1 MGAVS
6 KLDDSRHVTTMKI
19 RYSFKDWIMD
29 TFSEDTYKSLYSGC
43 RLCPRDCGKD
53 RKDSFG
59 VCLEPDRL
67 FIARA
72 ALHMWEEPCISGER
86 GSGAV
91 FFSGCPLKCVFCQ
104 NHDIST
110 SKVGKEIS
118 IERLIQIFFEL
129 KEKGANNINLV
140 TPTHYIPHIAI
151 AGLIA
156 KEKGLNI
163 PFVYNTSGY
172 EKSESLDLLKD
183 VVSVFLPD
191 FKYLKKE
198 TASKYSKAPDYPDV
212 AKKAL
217 EKMVSMVGAPV
228 FDKDTGLIKSGVIV
242 RVLVLPEHTNEAIDI
257 IKYLYETYK
266 DDIYISIM
274 SQYTPIPSILPK
286 DKEYDSLRR
295 KITKREYDKVI
306 NAALDL
312 GVKNA
317 FFQEGDVCK
326 ESFIPSFDYEGV

>member
-1 MGAVS
+1 MGN
-6 KLDDSRHVTTMKI
+6 VTEESLQT
-19 RYSFKDWIMD
+19 
-29 TFSEDTYKSLYSGC
+29 LYSDC
-43 RLCPRDCGKD
+43 NLCPRNCGKN
-53 RKDSFG
+53 RESSIG
-59 VCLEPDRL
+59 ICNEPDRL
-67 FIARA
+67 FVARA
-72 ALHMWEEPCISGER
+72 ALHMWEEPCISGEN
-86 GSGAV
+86 GSGAI
-91 FFSGCPLKCVFCQ
+91 FFSGCSLRCVFCQ

-110 SKVGKEIS
+110 AEIGKEIS

-156 KEKGLNI
+156 KEKGLDI

-172 EKSESLDLLKD
+172 EKPESLDLLKD

-191 FKYLKKE
+191 FKYFKKE
-198 TASKYSKAPDYPDV
+198 TAQLYSKAPDYPEV
-212 AKKAL
+212 AKKAID
-217 EKMVSMVGAPV
+217 KMVSMVGAPV
-228 FDKDTGLIKSGVIV
+228 FDDKTGLIKSGVIV

-257 IKYLYETYK
+257 IKYLYSTYK
-266 DDIYISIM
+266 DNIYISIM
-274 SQYTPIPSILPK
+274 SQYTPIPSILP
-286 DKEYDSLRR
+286 DGKEFDPLRR
-295 KITKREYDKVI
+295 KVTKREYEKVI

-326 ESFIPSFDYEGV
+326 ESFIPAFNYEGV

>member
-1 MGAVS
+1 MGN
-6 KLDDSRHVTTMKI
+6 VTDNSLQT
-19 RYSFKDWIMD
+19 
-29 TFSEDTYKSLYSGC
+29 LYSDC
-43 RLCPRDCGKD
+43 TLCPRNCGKN
-53 RKDSFG
+53 RESSIG
-59 VCLEPDRL
+59 ICNEPDRL
-67 FIARA
+67 FVARA
-72 ALHMWEEPCISGER
+72 ALHMWEEPCISGEN
-86 GSGAV
+86 GSGAI
-91 FFSGCPLKCVFCQ
+91 FFSGCSLRCVFCQ

-110 SKVGKEIS
+110 AEIGKEIS

-156 KEKGLNI
+156 KEKGLDI

-172 EKSESLDLLKD
+172 EKPESLDLLKD

-191 FKYLKKE
+191 FKYFKKE
-198 TASKYSKAPDYPDV
+198 TALLYSKAPDYPEV
-212 AKKAL
+212 AKKAID
-217 EKMVSMVGAPV
+217 KMVSMVGAPV
-228 FDKDTGLIKSGVIV
+228 FDEKTGLIKSGVIV

-257 IKYLYETYK
+257 IKYLYSTYK

-274 SQYTPIPSILPK
+274 SQYTPIPSILP
-286 DKEYDSLRR
+286 DGKEFDPLRR
-295 KITKREYDKVI
+295 KVTKREYEKVI

-326 ESFIPSFDYEGV
+326 ESFIPAFNYEGV